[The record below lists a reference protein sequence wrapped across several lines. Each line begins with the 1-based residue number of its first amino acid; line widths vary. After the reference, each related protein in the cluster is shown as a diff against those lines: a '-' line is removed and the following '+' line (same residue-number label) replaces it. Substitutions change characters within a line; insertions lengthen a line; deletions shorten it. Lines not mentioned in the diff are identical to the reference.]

1 MESRLMGQRET
12 KRKTV
17 TGSLDTENCSY
28 IEFVLINMLQASAT
42 NHLTPLIEGD
52 GIILQ
57 DVLVCE
63 NHGSKCSFW
72 KVHYRTL
79 QRIKSQIKCGK
90 KRALVFNGFLCKV
103 DHWEY
108 RQSFPFL

>member
-1 MESRLMGQRET
+1 MDYFSRAQIKKATLASWKLVTESRLMGQRET

-57 DVLVCE
+57 EVLVCE
-63 NHGSKCSFW
+63 NHEVSALFGKCITELFREL
-72 KVHYRTL
+72 KVKL
-79 QRIKSQIKCGK
+79 NVE
-90 KRALVFNGFLCKV
+90 KRA
-103 DHWEY
+103 H
-108 RQSFPFL
+108 